1 MQSQYKYKIKNYI
14 KFEKRLINRKTTG
27 NMRKAKR
34 KIIDYYSI
42 LHSNQILLEILNKN
56 NLKKNINLPFKTFIL
71 KEGLNPI
78 FFSFKDD
85 QCLLI
90 CSRNSYLYFYYGVF
104 YICSFV

>member
-34 KIIDYYSI
+34 NIKDYYSLMNSDEI
-42 LHSNQILLEILNKN
+42 VIEILNKN
-56 NLKKNINLPFKTFIL
+56 KKIKKINLPFKTYIL